1 MAEVAESTNQRLGG
15 SLPVSIVQALAARS
29 EVPEKYLRPEI
40 DDEPI
45 ISDVDVELPV
55 VDLARLLD
63 PQLYQEEAA
72 KLENACEQWGFFQVN
87 FLQIADIYRLH
98 NLHRMYISHLIVC
111 RYT

>member
-45 ISDVDVELPV
+45 VSDVDVELPI

-63 PQLYQEEAA
+63 SQLYQEEAA
-72 KLENACEQWGFFQVN
+72 KFENACEQWGFFQVN

-98 NLHRMYISHLIVC
+98 NLHRMYISH
-111 RYT
+111 